1 MDDPEIELIKNAYAA
16 FAGGDIDGAVAGL
29 SEDVV
34 WIEPD
39 EFPNGG
45 RHDGRDAVRDYLQKS
60 RAMWTDLQS
69 TVDVRRI
76 GDRVVAIH
84 SVSGTMADGT
94 HHENSVGDVYVVRG
108 GVVTAM
114 TAYMTPSEALAAAQL
129 TADEQT

>member
-29 SEDVV
+29 SADVV

-60 RAMWTDLQS
+60 RAMWTDLQA

-76 GDRVVAIH
+76 GHRVVAIH

-94 HHENSVGDVYVVRG
+94 HHENSVGDVYVVRD

-114 TAYMTPSEALAAAQL
+114 TAYMTPAEALAAAQL